1 EPTNGLDP
9 NQILEIRNLIRKI
22 AEDRTV
28 ILSTH
33 MLSEVQ
39 AACNDII
46 MLAEG
51 RIVFSGTI
59 GEFDGYLLP
68 TSIVLSVIEEHAAE
82 EIALM
87 PQVLAVESMGGIRY
101 RVKVQ
106 DVDEMLEVL
115 IQESVQKK

>member
-1 EPTNGLDP
+1 
-9 NQILEIRNLIRKI
+9 
-22 AEDRTV
+22 
-28 ILSTH
+28 
-33 MLSEVQ
+33 
-39 AACNDII
+39 ACNDII

-115 IQESVQKK
+115 IQESVQKKWRLKEIHAEANNMEAIFAELSGKK